1 MELGVATTADF
12 LNPDVGDLALNVNAL
27 EVVRTVLADEVSQR
41 LHVRLNFFK
50 GEWFANLDAGTPYYQ
65 NILVKGPTDLVI
77 RTVFTNVV
85 QGTEGVRVVES
96 LTYQLNKSTREL
108 TLQFKARLEDG
119 TIFESTDF
127 APFVVLQ

>member
-50 GEWFANLDAGTPYYQ
+50 GEWFANLDSGTPYYQ

-96 LTYQLNKSTREL
+96 LTYQLNKRTREL